1 MRSIESIFVI
11 GPSNILFG
19 SVHRCKFEPGNF
31 TVWGSE
37 GVKHNET
44 PA

>member
-1 MRSIESIFVI
+1 MRSIESRFVI

-19 SVHRCKFEPGNF
+19 SVHKCNFEAGNC
-31 TVWGSE
+31 TTWGSE